1 MSPPL
6 EEQAS
11 CSCGPTHSESAG
23 QVEDGAPLGVHSGW
37 AFEDNC
43 RNLAS
48 RTKVWW
54 RRRSPDLALGSKI
67 GGFDLVLTV
76 PRDAGTVGSGLVAL
90 QGGGVEETHVQSG
103 ESWGSELR
111 ADDPAHQL
119 VGWSSWLPRFL

>member
-1 MSPPL
+1 MNPPL

-23 QVEDGAPLGVHSGW
+23 LVEDGAPLGVRSGW

-48 RTKVWW
+48 RTKVRW

-67 GGFDLVLTV
+67 GGFDLELTV
-76 PRDAGTVGSGLVAL
+76 PRDAGTVGSGLAAL